1 MYTIL
6 WRENDAD
13 KWDRLETRE
22 EVEKLLDELAKNTDV
37 CEGDIWIFEP
47 KADDFATDYYS
58 F

>member
-6 WRENDAD
+6 WRENEKD
-13 KWDRLETRE
+13 KWDRLETRD
-22 EVEKLLDELAKNTDV
+22 EVNNLLYKLTNNPDV

-47 KADDFATDYYS
+47 KADEYAFDYHS